1 MGWAHRHNSFDKYK
15 FWLPNVRHVATKYIN
30 QILSLRLV
38 GWARRHS
45 GFDKYKLG
53 LPNVRH
59 AATK

>member
-1 MGWAHRHNSFDKYK
+1 MTDGSLVKTPVKDRAQHHKKIY
-15 FWLPNVRHVATKYIN
+15 L
-30 QILSLRLV
+30 ILSLRLM

-59 AATK
+59 TATK